1 MTFFSSNKTMPIF
14 MLCFSNRA
22 HPRLNERPQTPTLI
36 WKKNISKNIEKWPK
50 KTIFIFFIFRNF
62 FLFFEIFSD
71 APCLKDQEYI
81 PLGTTYSTCNMQLR
95 TT

>member
-1 MTFFSSNKTMPIF
+1 MTEKNNFYIFYFSKFF
-14 MLCFSNRA
+14 
-22 HPRLNERPQTPTLI
+22 
-36 WKKNISKNIEKWPK
+36 
-50 KTIFIFFIFRNF
+50 FIFF
-62 FLFFEIFSD
+62 IFSD